1 VDKLSTRIS
10 ILSILVAAAFK
21 DFSIL
26 EILAPSEPV
35 FIVGGFEV
43 DGGGNGGLD
52 VAQPINTKNKDKTAS
67 LLIITFDQA
76 VPALFEFVL
85 IADL

>member
-1 VDKLSTRIS
+1 MFHYGAVDRLSTRIS

-35 FIVGGFEV
+35 SIVGGFEGA
-43 DGGGNGGLD
+43 GGGNGGLD
-52 VAQPINTKNKDKTAS
+52 AAQPTSTKNKDKTTN
-67 LLIITFDQA
+67 LLMITFGRA
-76 VPALFEFVL
+76 
-85 IADL
+85 

>member
-1 VDKLSTRIS
+1 MDRLSTRIS

-35 FIVGGFEV
+35 SIVGGFEAV
-43 DGGGNGGLD
+43 GGGRGGLD
-52 VAQPINTKNKDKTAS
+52 AAQPTKTKNKDKTIN
-67 LLIITFDQA
+67 LLMITFDR
-76 VPALFEFVL
+76 VWPAPFEFALV
-85 IADL
+85 AY